1 MVNDE
6 RHINEKSNKNSI
18 QNKYTYRQW
27 TGGGY
32 LVHSS
37 DNFNETNDNLL
48 FLLGKTAEEI
58 MAEYTQPWNGKKIKI
73 SSSMIGANGWKNMQ
87 ELQNIID
94 KLPNIEL
101 SKGANK
107 ELIITTSDF
116 AYTSRIL
123 NMKKRFNLFKKN
135 QYMVVINGKN
145 RNILFKS
152 AQG

>member
-1 MVNDE
+1 MMTS
-6 RHINEKSNKNSI
+6 ISEKSSNSTLR
-18 QNKYTYRQW
+18 NSA
-27 TGGGY
+27 
-32 LVHSS
+32 HSS
-37 DNFNETNDNLL
+37 DDFNETNDNLL